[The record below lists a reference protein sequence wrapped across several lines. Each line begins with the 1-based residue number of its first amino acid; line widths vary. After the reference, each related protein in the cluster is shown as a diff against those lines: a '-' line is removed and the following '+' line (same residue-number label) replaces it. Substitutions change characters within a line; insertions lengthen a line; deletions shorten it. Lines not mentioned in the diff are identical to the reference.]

1 MKQDKYDH
9 FQKIGDRVIYK
20 EKQQSVIVIVN
31 NRGKL
36 KTSSLGFFLAGPLF
50 IGFMLFSSSNIN
62 EGAIIISSLLLAP
75 FLLVGLGYYIR
86 SRKKQTLEFQLKRK
100 AIVFDNKRT
109 IAFSQIS
116 EFTLTKLQTASPS
129 GGSYSYQLN
138 FETVNGKEFTLFS
151 DSDFTQILLAG
162 EFLNKFTSIFL
173 NRKVEFA

>member
-1 MKQDKYDH
+1 MKQNKYDY

-20 EKQQSVIVIVN
+20 KKQQPVIVIVN
-31 NRGKL
+31 NRMQL
-36 KTSSLGFFLAGPLF
+36 KISSLVFFLAGPLL
-50 IGFMLFSSSNIN
+50 ISFMLFSSSNIN
-62 EGAIIISSLLLAP
+62 AGAIIISSLLLVP
-75 FLLVGLGYYIR
+75 FLLVGLGYYLR

-100 AIVFDNKRT
+100 ALVFDNKRA

-138 FETVNGKEFTLFS
+138 FETVNRKEFTLFS

-162 EFLNKFTSIFL
+162 EFLNTSTSIFL